1 MVTSAF
7 WLAWSLSIVSIMVK
21 GQSCGPRMSARLLTE
36 IPCDMSKS
44 LYCSSSGSAYP
55 WNSVRRYIYDN
66 QGLIRRMYGDQR
78 HSFILQEEIGTQ
90 RLRYIN
96 LPPSP
101 NFRNPKA
108 AHMRSNS
115 RQQTFPQTVSLFPTD
130 LDRKDSTSKTASPET
145 TPPEHPT
152 STAIN
157 LEEDVN
163 KTEIPTTSSITT
175 RFSET
180 NRSVTSSANA
190 SEAMSFLETTV
201 NSLDLNETTVN
212 SLDINET
219 TVNSLDLNETT
230 VNSLDINET
239 TVNSL
244 DINETTV
251 NSLDINETTVSPTEI
266 EGDEDLLPQVFTY
279 ATATTSTSLEITVT
293 DTIAST
299 SETTV
304 DSKPYTKTTK
314 EDDFTIQPVY
324 YEDTS
329 ELEGMI
335 NIINSNH
342 LNAQTDEDEE
352 RVSSPNRVG
361 VNACLVTEEVVA
373 PYWANNTRGETLA
386 LLNVYPFEQ
395 YVHWEKYM
403 KIARCTAEMAVVANS
418 SIDFIAFWPLTQRMS
433 VEGSLPIGSGFLLRV
448 CVFATIFLWTFL
460 NVLQGLV
467 DGSKAN
473 QGSNGTIAMIN
484 KNFRLQGNSVCLV
497 ELN

>member
-1 MVTSAF
+1 MLGCVIDGICKK
-7 WLAWSLSIVSIMVK
+7 LAWSLSIVSIMVK

-201 NSLDLNETTVN
+201 NSLDL
-212 SLDINET
+212 
-219 TVNSLDLNETT
+219 
-230 VNSLDINET
+230 
-239 TVNSL
+239 
-244 DINETTV
+244 NETTV